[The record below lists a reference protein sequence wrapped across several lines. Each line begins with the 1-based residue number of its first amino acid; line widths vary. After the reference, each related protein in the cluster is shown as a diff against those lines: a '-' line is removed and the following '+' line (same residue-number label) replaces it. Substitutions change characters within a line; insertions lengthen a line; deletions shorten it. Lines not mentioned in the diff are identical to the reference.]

1 MFELVLQAEALGVQA
16 SDLSGVL
23 AVGEGSLE
31 PDQLATLA
39 SAASNVYGANT
50 QALTD
55 AAGQ

>member
-16 SDLSGVL
+16 SDLMDVL
-23 AVGEGSLE
+23 SIGDGSLE

-39 SAASNVYGANT
+39 SAASNVYCANT